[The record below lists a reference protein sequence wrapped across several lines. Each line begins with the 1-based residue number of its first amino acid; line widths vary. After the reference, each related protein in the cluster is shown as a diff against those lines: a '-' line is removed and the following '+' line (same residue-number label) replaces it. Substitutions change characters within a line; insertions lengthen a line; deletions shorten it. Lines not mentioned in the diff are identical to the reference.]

1 MADNRQPLGIELVR
15 KGIVKQEDI
24 TKALEYQRNN
34 PGEKIGDILNELNV
48 TDSGTL
54 LNGIG
59 EILNEKV
66 ILLTKNDVKLKI
78 DEYVSMDVARESL
91 AVPFEINDGVIK
103 VCFASTANTS
113 QIESIRLLM
122 LNKGL
127 VMERY
132 ITFKQN
138 IENVLN
144 GMIGNTDTI
153 DTDSNVTTIVDN
165 IIRNGMKR
173 RASDIHIEPMEKSIK
188 VRYRIDGI
196 LVDVANIDKEK
207 QPQQV
212 AFLFQPV

>member
-165 IIRNGMKR
+165 IIRNGMT
-173 RASDIHIEPMEKSIK
+173 
-188 VRYRIDGI
+188 
-196 LVDVANIDKEK
+196 
-207 QPQQV
+207 
-212 AFLFQPV
+212 